1 MESAFAPAHITGIL
15 EVPPRVH
22 DPLSQGSLG
31 AGFSIE
37 RGVTTEVRT
46 RRDSAS
52 SIRVRING
60 SPPLSAEVSELVARR
75 MMQMMGSNH
84 EILID
89 HFVRVPIGA
98 GYGSS
103 GSAGLSLALALNE
116 SLGLGLTITEAAQ
129 IAHLAEIEC
138 GTGLGTVLAELYG
151 GPEIRI
157 SSGAPGIGKISKF
170 HLGRKSVA
178 GTICFG
184 PLETKHVISNPE
196 LVRKINLI
204 GRPALQRLLKDPSVD
219 LFLELSRKFS
229 VALGLMSDRLLG
241 ILNYA
246 ESCGLI
252 CGMGLFGET
261 LFSLITEDSRNE
273 FDRIVASDRSFETL
287 PSRPEIIFSRIDN
300 QGARLL

>member
-15 EVPPRVH
+15 EVPTDVH
-22 DPLSQGSLG
+22 DPLRQGSLG

-46 RRDSAS
+46 KRDSLS

-60 SPPLSAEVSELVARR
+60 SPTSSAEVSESVARR
-75 MMQMMGSNH
+75 MLQMIGLNY

-103 GSAGLSLALALNE
+103 GSASLSLALALNE
-116 SLGLGLTITEAAQ
+116 SLGLGLAINEAGQ

-151 GPEIRI
+151 GTEIRI
-157 SSGAPGIGKISKF
+157 SSGAPGVGKISKF
-170 HLGRKSVA
+170 HLGRKRVA

-184 PLETKHVISNPE
+184 PLETKRVISDPE
-196 LVRKINLI
+196 LVGKINLI
-204 GRPALQRLLKDPSVD
+204 GRPALRTLIQDPSVD
-219 LFLELSRKFS
+219 LFLELARKFS
-229 VALGLMSDRLLG
+229 VALGLMSDRLLD
-241 ILNYA
+241 IQNYA
-246 ESCGLI
+246 ESCGLV

-261 LFSLITEDSRNE
+261 LFSLITEDSRDE
-273 FDRIVASDRSFETL
+273 FDRIVTKDRSFQASR
-287 PSRPEIIFSRIDN
+287 SRPEIIFSRIDN